1 MKHKKFRVKTP
12 LNTIISVNEE
22 YWNYI
27 TTVKH
32 PYMRNRE
39 DGIVKTL
46 EDPDSIRQSKTDK
59 AVYLFYR
66 QTIYDGK
73 RYHTCVVVNNA
84 KGFVITAYITD
95 RIKEGQEIWKR

>member
-1 MKHKKFRVKTP
+1 MKHKKFNAKTH
-12 LNTIISVNEE
+12 LNTSISVTEE

-32 PYMRNRE
+32 PYMLNKE
-39 DGIVKTL
+39 NDVVKTL
-46 EDPDSIRQSKTDK
+46 EDPDIIRQSKIDK

-66 QTIYDGK
+66 QTIYGGK
-73 RYHTCVVVNNA
+73 QYYMCAVANST

-95 RIKEGQEIWKR
+95 RIKEGREIWKR